1 MMKNIIFDIGNVL
14 ADFPWQKFY
23 AAYGYDEETLEKLGK
38 ATVKSPQWNEV
49 DRGVWSYEE
58 IIEAFVKNDPSI
70 EKEIRESL
78 ADLSNIVTKKEYAIP
93 WIKSLQEAGYRCY
106 YLSNFS
112 EKAHAECREAL
123 DFLPYMDG
131 GILSYQD
138 KVIKPDPEIYRLLL
152 ARFCLK
158 AEECVFMDDTERNLP
173 PARALGMRTILFQ
186 DREQAAEELEKLGVK
201 S

>member
-1 MMKNIIFDIGNVL
+1 MIKNIIFDIGNVL

-23 AAYGYDEETLEKLGK
+23 ADFGYDEETLEKLGK
-38 ATVKSPQWNEV
+38 ATVKSPEWNEV

-58 IIEAFVKNDPSI
+58 VIEAFVKNDPSI

-78 ADLSNIVTKKEYAIP
+78 ADISNLVTKRDYAIP

-123 DFLPYMDG
+123 SFLPYMDG
-131 GILSYQD
+131 GVFSFQE
-138 KVIKPDPEIYRLLL
+138 KVIKPDTAIYQTLLD
-152 ARFCLK
+152 RYDLK
-158 AEECVFMDDTERNLP
+158 AEECVFMDDTEKNLP
-173 PARALGMRTILFQ
+173 PAGALGIRTILFQ
-186 DREQAAEELEKLGVK
+186 DREQAVEELERLFLQ
-201 S
+201 